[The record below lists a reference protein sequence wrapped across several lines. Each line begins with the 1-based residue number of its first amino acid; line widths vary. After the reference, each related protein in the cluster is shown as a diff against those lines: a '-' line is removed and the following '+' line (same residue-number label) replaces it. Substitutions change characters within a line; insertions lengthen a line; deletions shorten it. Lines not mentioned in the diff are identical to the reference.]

1 MTQSQQLKELGKFL
15 IARRGEITPAEVGLP
30 VVGFRRTP
38 GLRRE
43 EVALLAG
50 VGVSWYTW
58 IEQGRAENV
67 SAEVLGAISRVL
79 NLDYTQRQY
88 IWRLAGLRPDQS
100 AAPSKP
106 DASAL
111 QPYVDNWLPNPAY
124 ITDRVWDITVANR
137 SARELLA
144 MDGGTGN
151 ILRDFFTRPETRNAY
166 PSWEQEAPAMV
177 ARFRS
182 HAANYSADPLLAAEI
197 DRLCAES
204 PEFADHWV
212 ALDVQEDSC
221 GVDILQHPL
230 TGPVSLKRTTLDFTV
245 RMGVR
250 LTVFFPV
257 PGTSGQESI
266 EKLAAEPRSSARRR
280 SAA

>member
-1 MTQSQQLKELGKFL
+1 MSRSQQLKELGKFL
-15 IARRGEITPAEVGLP
+15 SARRAEITPAEVGLP
-30 VVGFRRTP
+30 VAGFRRTP

-58 IEQGRAENV
+58 IEQGRADNV
-67 SAEVLGAISRVL
+67 SAEVLGSISRVL

-88 IWRLAGLRPDQS
+88 VWRLADLRPDRNV
-100 AAPSKP
+100 APTTP
-106 DASAL
+106 DEKLL

-124 ITDRVWDITVANR
+124 ITDRVWGIIAANQ

-144 MDGGTGN
+144 MEGGTGN
-151 ILRDFFTRPETRNAY
+151 ILRDFFTHPGTRDSY
-166 PSWEQEAPAMV
+166 PSWEQEAPAVV

-182 HAANYSADPLLAAEI
+182 HAAHYPGDPLLAAEI
-197 DRLCAES
+197 DRLCADS
-204 PEFADHWV
+204 PEFAAHWV
-212 ALDVQEDSC
+212 SLDVQEDAC
-221 GVDILQHPL
+221 GVDILQHRL
-230 TGPVSLKRTTLDFTV
+230 TGSVSLKRTTLDFTA
-245 RMGVR
+245 RMGLR

-266 EKLAAEPRSSARRR
+266 EKLAAVQRRAVR
-280 SAA
+280 GLSAA

>member
-1 MTQSQQLKELGKFL
+1 MSKTRLNELGKFL
-15 IARRGEITPAEVGLP
+15 IARRAEIKPAEVGLP
-30 VVGFRRTP
+30 VAGFRRTP

-88 IWRLAGLRPDQS
+88 IWRLADLRPDRS
-100 AAPSKP
+100 AATSEP
-106 DASAL
+106 DTSAL

-124 ITDRVWDITVANR
+124 VTDRAWDVTVANR

-151 ILRDFFTRPETRNAY
+151 VLRDFFLHPGTRASY
-166 PSWEQEAPAMV
+166 PSWEEEAHTMV

-182 HAANYSADPLLAAEI
+182 HAARYPGDPLLAAVI
-197 DRLCAES
+197 DGLCAES
-204 PEFADHWV
+204 PEFEHHWL
-212 ALDVQEDSC
+212 ALDVQEDAC

-245 RMGVR
+245 RMGLR

-257 PGTSGQESI
+257 PGTSGQQAI
-266 EKLAAEPRSSARRR
+266 EKLAAEPAADLRRQP
-280 SAA
+280 AA

>member
-1 MTQSQQLKELGKFL
+1 MSQSQQLKELGKFL
-15 IARRGEITPAEVGLP
+15 IARRAEITPAEVGLP
-30 VVGFRRTP
+30 VAGVRRTP

-67 SAEVLGAISRVL
+67 SAEVLGSISRVL

-88 IWRLAGLRPDQS
+88 VWRLADLRPDQN
-100 AAPSKP
+100 AAPAKP
-106 DASAL
+106 DAAVL
-111 QPYVDNWLPNPAY
+111 QPYVDNWSPSPAY

-151 ILRDFFTRPETRNAY
+151 ILRDFFLHPKTRDAY
-166 PSWEQEAPAMV
+166 PSWEQEAPTLV

-182 HAANYSADPLLAAEI
+182 HAAQYPGDPLLAAGIE
-197 DRLCAES
+197 RLCAES
-204 PEFADHWV
+204 PEFADHWF
-212 ALDVQEDSC
+212 ALDVREDAC

-230 TGPVSLKRTTLDFTV
+230 TGPISLKRTTLDFTA
-245 RMGVR
+245 RLGLR

-257 PGTSGQESI
+257 PGTSGRQLI
-266 EKLAAEPRSSARRR
+266 EQLAAEPETEHR

>member
-1 MTQSQQLKELGKFL
+1 MSKTQQLKELGKFL
-15 IARRGEITPAEVGLP
+15 IARRGEITPSEVGLP

-67 SAEVLGAISRVL
+67 SAEVLGSISRVL

-88 IWRLAGLRPDQS
+88 VWRLADLTPDQS
-100 AAPSKP
+100 TAPINP
-106 DASAL
+106 DAAVL
-111 QPYVDNWLPNPAY
+111 QPYVDNWSPHPAY
-124 ITDRVWDITVANR
+124 ITDRVWNVTVANR

-151 ILRDFFTRPETRNAY
+151 ILRDFFTHPGTRASY
-166 PSWEQEAPAMV
+166 PSWEQEAPTVV

-182 HAANYSADPLLAAEI
+182 HAARYPGDPLLAAQI

-204 PEFADHWV
+204 PEFAHHWI
-212 ALDVQEDSC
+212 ALDVQEDAC
-221 GVDILQHPL
+221 GVDILHHPL
-230 TGPVSLKRTTLDFTV
+230 TGSISLKRTTLDFTV
-245 RMGVR
+245 RMGLR

-257 PGTSGQESI
+257 PGTSGQQSI
-266 EKLAAEPRSSARRR
+266 EKLAAEPRTLGHRR
-280 SAA
+280 AA